1 MLHLNRGQTL
11 ASTSHLRLQSL
22 QTCLA
27 EQTVISLAL
36 RAAVSNLSDHRN
48 GAARTSIDLDS
59 EYGRKCGAG
68 TREYKMLQDGELD
81 RVLDELGNVPLHAR
95 LVDLARGNG
104 RRMETLV
111 DTVMVERERNWWMRC
126 REGHAGLEKLYKE
139 VKASFGYLVNVGVVG
154 TVDTEAEEK
163 IEALVDEVEGNAREL
178 RDKQVG
184 RLERLA
190 ADHHRA
196 VDVVLDAIGSGSTS
210 EGGQYKAGEGGD
222 SQSQND
228 GEKGQRAFIILEEMS
243 KASKDILPQM
253 EQDDAALLEIMEEIA
268 MHKTDAMKRMKIRLR
283 QVSVAQSAIQK
294 VLSQVSVLREAL
306 DLWCGDVAHLEHVQE
321 LPTAYKDFMAEVR
334 RRRAYGEAV
343 AATAGAMIERLA
355 YVRDEEV
362 KMRERFLR
370 GSGRHLMPP
379 FFEVFVPTL
388 VSAPPLFAPQFPAM
402 VEMDTLPDFGSLE
415 KIEADDP
422 GRASGGGI
430 TVQSLSPD
438 DDVAGTTSDV
448 SMENSSPIDG
458 SGAGNDNVVTHTSDS
473 VDEQQSL
480 IVSADP
486 TSTSGNDNDVIMGG
500 IDSSHD
506 AADKSS
512 AQKMLAYENSVLRQA
527 LERMGGKAP
536 RVYVEEAREIDGQ
549 KRDEEDSASV
559 NVIQTQLDE
568 SRKELTQCKTNLD
581 RANAALHELQHHSSS
596 PPQLCDKISHSN
608 IKVGDVAL
616 FMPTSAREKR
626 DYLAFHSNC
635 PRKYL
640 NTDSIEGNPDY
651 VLGRIVIQEKLVA
664 GAKGTAANP
673 YGLKPGT
680 TFWVLTVEVI
690 KVQVPSAT
698 SAATNVSS

>member
-1 MLHLNRGQTL
+1 MLT
-11 ASTSHLRLQSL
+11 STSHLRLQSS

-59 EYGRKCGAG
+59 EYGRKCGVG
-68 TREYKMLQDGELD
+68 SREYKMLQDGELD
-81 RVLDELGNVPLHAR
+81 RVFDELSNVPLHSR
-95 LVDLARGNG
+95 LVDLARGSG

-111 DTVMVERERNWWMRC
+111 DTIMVERERNWWNRC
-126 REGHAGLEKLYKE
+126 REGHAGLEKLYNE
-139 VKASFGYLVNVGVVG
+139 VTASFGSLVNVGVVG
-154 TVDTEAEEK
+154 TEDSEEEEK
-163 IEALVDEVEGNAREL
+163 IEALTDEVEGNARDL
-178 RDKQVG
+178 RDAQVG
-184 RLERLA
+184 RLVRLA
-190 ADHHRA
+190 ADHRRA
-196 VDVVLDAIGSGSTS
+196 VNVVLDAIGSGSTG
-210 EGGQYKAGEGGD
+210 EGEQYKAEEDGD
-222 SQSQND
+222 SQSQSD
-228 GEKGQRAFIILEEMS
+228 GEKGQRAFIVLEEMS

-253 EQDDAALLEIMEEIA
+253 EQHDAALLEIMERVA
-268 MHKTDAMKRMKIRLR
+268 SHKTDAMKRMKIRLR

-306 DLWCGDVAHLEHVQE
+306 DRWCVDVAHLEHVQE
-321 LPTAYKDFMAEVR
+321 LPTAYGDFMAEVR

-343 AATAGAMIERLA
+343 AASAGAMIERLA

-362 KMRERFLR
+362 KMREKFLR
-370 GSGRHLMPP
+370 GAGRHLMPP

-388 VSAPPLFAPQFPAM
+388 VSAPPIFAPQFPAM

-415 KIEADDP
+415 KTETDGAR
-422 GRASGGGI
+422 RASGGGI
-430 TVQSLSPD
+430 TVPSLSPD
-438 DDVAGTTSDV
+438 DDMAGTTSGA
-448 SMENSSPIDG
+448 SMENSSHIDG
-458 SGAGNDNVVTHTSDS
+458 SSAGDDNAVTNSSNS
-473 VDEQQSL
+473 VDERQAL

-486 TSTSGNDNDVIMGG
+486 TPTSGNDNDVIMGG
-500 IDSSHD
+500 IDSSHIHD
-506 AADKSS
+506 AAAKSS
-512 AQKMLAYENSVLRQA
+512 NQKMLAYENSVLRQA

-536 RVYVEEAREIDGQ
+536 RVYVEEARERDRQ
-549 KRDEEDSASV
+549 RRDEEYSASIDV
-559 NVIQTQLDE
+559 LKAQLDE
-568 SRKELTQCKTNLD
+568 SRNEASQYKINLD
-581 RANAALHELQHHSSS
+581 QANAALQKLQKLQNISSS
-596 PPQLCDKISHSN
+596 LPRLCDKISHSN

-640 NTDSIEGNPDY
+640 NTDNIEENPDY

-664 GAKGTAANP
+664 GVKSTDANP

-690 KVQVPSAT
+690 KVQVPNAM